1 MQPVYHSSVETLA
14 SHTTTSS
21 FSSAGLNIHNQPSN
35 PTHIDVTTPSS
46 TATPMSSVPASPSG
60 TASPITNKPFNR
72 HLTIPIHDPS
82 DDIDSDTPIYKSVED
97 NDDDKPALGEF
108 TSKSS
113 DELMNQIYSGFD
125 PANSS
130 ASSPLLREDD
140 DQLIEIFK
148 DP

>member
-1 MQPVYHSSVETLA
+1 MSDSEEAFITA
-14 SHTTTSS
+14 TTSS
-21 FSSAGLNIHNQPSN
+21 AGPSISDIV
-35 PTHIDVTTPSS
+35 THTNTSSS
-46 TATPMSSVPASPSG
+46 TVTPISSVPASPSS
-60 TASPITNKPFNR
+60 TSSSVINKPFNR

-82 DDIDSDTPIYKSVED
+82 DDIDSDTPIYKSVEED
-97 NDDDKPALGEF
+97 NDDDKQPFA
-108 TSKSS
+108 TKSS

-140 DQLIEIFK
+140 DQLIEILN

>member
-1 MQPVYHSSVETLA
+1 MTTDSEDGSTIIYYPSEVA
-14 SHTTTSS
+14 STSQNT
-21 FSSAGLNIHNQPSN
+21 SAGLNINTNNSNQIDI
-35 PTHIDVTTPSS
+35 PTTSS
-46 TATPMSSVPASPSG
+46 TPNTSVPASPAS
-60 TASPITNKPFNR
+60 TASPISTKLLNR

-97 NDDDKPALGEF
+97 SEQPLGEF

-140 DQLIEIFK
+140 DQLIEISK